1 MSSSCSGDWG
11 VVKRHGSDA
20 PLHADL
26 HPCSTDTENVL
37 RPQRH
42 FPLPGWS
49 VPRLCGWIVCRCG
62 GKQCYAWLV
71 LRIFLA
77 SALASLVLVPETWV
91 GWQRSVVV
99 STLALINVVN
109 QRWAR
114 LLLEW
119 VMSWYVPT
127 TSHLGQLSLHPSR
140 VGKTSTGLCGW
151 G

>member
-1 MSSSCSGDWG
+1 MLRWLGSCQTTWVRCAASCRPSSLLD
-11 VVKRHGSDA
+11 RHRK
-20 PLHADL
+20 
-26 HPCSTDTENVL
+26 CSTSTTTFSATRMKCSTTLWMDRVQMWWKAML
-37 RPQRH
+37 RLVSTSYLFGISLSQSCFGTRN
-42 FPLPGWS
+42 LGW
-49 VPRLCGWIVCRCG
+49 V
-62 GKQCYAWLV
+62 A
-71 LRIFLA
+71 
-77 SALASLVLVPETWV
+77 

-119 VMSWYVPT
+119 VVSWYVPT